1 MLPSIDLR
9 IANIV
14 KALEQVVLPAL
25 TARERLAK
33 DQVNLCIGHLQM
45 VAQQWRWAAAFEAG
59 SFHAMIALAQEML
72 PSVDPGYVEELAQAI
87 ASAKAVEGQGL
98 AEVEHAIVALGG
110 LIDRIILGEDG
121 KVALAPTV
129 WDAVLD
135 YGEKQALRE
144 RSWFAATGLDPDR
157 RELPSITAM
166 MTA

>member
-45 VAQQWRWAAAFEAG
+45 IAQQWRWAAAFEAG
-59 SFHAMIALAQEML
+59 SFQAMIALAEEML
-72 PSVDPGYVEELAQAI
+72 PSVDPSYAEELAQAI
-87 ASAKAVEGQGL
+87 ASAKAVEGHDL
-98 AEVEHAIVALGG
+98 AAVEHAIVALGG

-121 KVALAPTV
+121 QVALAPAI
-129 WDAVLD
+129 WEAVLS
-135 YGEKQALRE
+135 YGEKQSLRE
-144 RSWFAATGLDPDR
+144 RTWFAATGLDPDR
-157 RELPSITAM
+157 KELPSIAEM
-166 MTA
+166 MAG

>member
-25 TARERLAK
+25 TGRERLAK

-45 VAQQWRWAAAFEAG
+45 IAQQWRWAAAFEVG
-59 SFHAMIALAQEML
+59 SFHAMIALAETML
-72 PSVDPGYVEELAQAI
+72 PAVDPGYAEELAQAI
-87 ASAKAVEGQGL
+87 ASAKAVEGQNL

-121 KVALAPTV
+121 KVALAPAV
-129 WDAVLD
+129 WEAVLD

-144 RSWFAATGLDPDR
+144 RIWFAPTGLDPDR
-157 RELPSITAM
+157 KELPSIKAM
-166 MTA
+166 MAR